1 MGRLEI
7 GVDFYNLLRIDA
19 RRSTLLPLSRR
30 HLSCTPFLPSLLL
43 TICFISSRFHIF
55 RDKPLHAQPRAPSRP
70 TSTDP

>member
-19 RRSTLLPLSRR
+19 RRSTLLP
-30 HLSCTPFLPSLLL
+30 PFLPSLLL